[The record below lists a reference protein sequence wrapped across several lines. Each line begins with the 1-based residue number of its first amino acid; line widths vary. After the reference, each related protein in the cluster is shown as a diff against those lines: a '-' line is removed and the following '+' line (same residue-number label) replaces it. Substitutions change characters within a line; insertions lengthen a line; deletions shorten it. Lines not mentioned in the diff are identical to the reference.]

1 MPDPADTD
9 PAAPRFSG
17 SGSSRSF
24 GRYLLLGTIARGG
37 MGEIHLAL
45 AGSIAHAQK
54 LCVVKTIRAE
64 FTGEDNLVAR
74 FLDEGRVLCALQH
87 PNIGQVMEVAIE
99 QGVPFLAMEYV
110 GGTDLAELIDAG
122 RGSRRY
128 PPLDVVL
135 SCLAAVLDGMAYAH
149 RAQGLDGTPFHLV
162 HRDLSPENMRASWD
176 GDVKVLDFGTAL
188 AVGRSAQTVHGG
200 IFGKPGYMSPEQA
213 RREPLDPRT
222 DLYAIGVVAW
232 ELLTLRDWMT
242 LDIVDHL
249 RALADGSHRPAAPS
263 TMRPDV
269 PASLDRWVACM
280 TAFDPAQRFAD
291 ATTARRALLD
301 LAQAEGLRID
311 REVISEGLRAMLPGA
326 QEAESERNRRWIAE
340 ARSQRGTTAD
350 PPRLRQQVNTEPL
363 APRDPRV
370 LPGTPYR
377 LGAQIGAGGM
387 GEVYAAEH
395 MDLGRPVAL
404 KVLSPALSSDPSL
417 VQRFRL
423 EARAIAALSHP
434 NLVHV
439 YDLGT
444 TDDGRLFFAMERLRG
459 ESLRARL
466 ERAKTSEQGRL
477 PSAECVRIGTAVARA
492 LAAAHAVGVVHRDIK
507 PENIFLTEDGAV
519 KVLDFGVAK
528 TSNAAILGGTDA
540 NVTRAGEL
548 FGSPAYMAPEQARG
562 REVDARTDLY
572 SLGAV
577 LFECATGSQLFQDA
591 SMVELLA
598 RHMAQEPDSP
608 AAALP
613 PRTSPRAWRPSSSAA
628 SPRTRP
634 TASTPPPCWPT
645 RSAAPSTP
653 RLRWPMGSPT
663 RSPCP
668 PPRCCDRLP
677 LRRAP
682 AAGGPSSPS
691 SPSPL
696 SSPSPPRSALP
707 DGVIPT
713 PLLSRRSPRPPP
725 SPRRL
730 RPLLSSLHPLLRP
743 LPSPLRPRLRPRWS
757 RLLLPRWSSMRAL
770 LRRGAALTARSPSRS
785 SPSPPGATRRPS
797 PTPTTPWPRAAEA
810 PSTPASSSARPATP
824 WASAPRPSAR
834 CAWCSS
840 ETRATA
846 APVRRSRRWGRAS
859 PRERRSLPGPP
870 RARVPRGGGALFRLG
885 VRGAPAAVVAVAPR
899 GLPHRHR
906 AALHARLRHRPR
918 HPRARP
924 HGRPRPP
931 TALRPRRPRRAAVPR
946 RPRLHRRDRVARRGH
961 PRRPRREPRPA
972 LGAPARRR
980 PAAQRLRLG
989 AASPLERTA
998 DSTRSVTFGT
1008 ARPAR
1013 ASMDTRVPSVGAS
1026 SRVAENTR
1034 SRIRAWVSTCTTTP
1048 WSMTAWAPAR
1058 PASEAGST
1066 TPGTITGT
1074 SIPSQRPSA
1083 L

>member
-9 PAAPRFSG
+9 PAAVRFSG
-17 SGSSRSF
+17 SGSSRAF

-64 FTGEDNLVAR
+64 FTGEDDLVAR

-110 GGTDLAELIDAG
+110 GGTDLAEVIDAG
-122 RGSRRY
+122 RSARRY
-128 PPLDVVL
+128 PPLDLVL
-135 SCLAAVLDGMAYAH
+135 SCLAGVLDGMAYAH

-188 AVGRSAQTVHGG
+188 AAGRSARTVHGA

-242 LDIVDHL
+242 LDLVEHL
-249 RALADGSHRPAAPS
+249 RALSDGAHRPAAPS

-280 TAFDPAQRFAD
+280 TAFDPEARFAD
-291 ATTARRALLD
+291 AMTARRALLD
-301 LAQAEGLRID
+301 LAQAAGLRID
-311 REVISEGLRAMLPGA
+311 REVIAEGLRSMLPGA
-326 QEAESERNRRWIAE
+326 QETESERNRRWIAE
-340 ARSQRGTTAD
+340 ARAQRGTTAD

-363 APRDPRV
+363 APRDPHM

-377 LGAQIGAGGM
+377 LGAKIGVGGM

-395 MDLGRPVAL
+395 TDLGRPVAL
-404 KVLSPALSSDPSL
+404 KVLSPALSSDASL

-434 NLVHV
+434 NLVQV

-466 ERAKTSEQGRL
+466 ERAKASEQGRL
-477 PSAECVRIGTAVARA
+477 PVAECVRIGASVARA

-528 TSNAAILGGTDA
+528 TSNAEILGGTDA

-577 LFECATGSQLFQDA
+577 LYECATGTQLFQDA

-598 RHMAQEPDSP
+598 RHMAQEPDPPRRRAPTANIPPALEAIILRCLSKDPSDRFDSAAALADALGRPLDLAPPTDGSVPDTVTMSATALLRPPP
-608 AAALP
+608 AAA
-613 PRTSPRAWRPSSSAA
+613 RSRAPWPLVLLALAA
-628 SPRTRP
+628 SVALVAAVGLTRRGNP
-634 TASTPPPCWPT
+634 APAPPPPAV
-645 RSAAPSTP
+645 AAPAP
-653 RLRWPMGSPT
+653 VAAPVL
-663 RSPCP
+663 
-668 PPRCCDRLP
+668 
-677 LRRAP
+677 AP
-682 AAGGPSSPS
+682 APAPVVAAPVPVAPVPVAPVTAPAPVVVVDAGAAP
-691 SPSPL
+691 
-696 SSPSPPRSALP
+696 
-707 DGVIPT
+707 
-713 PLLSRRSPRPPP
+713 SRRSPHSALALAQQSFASGRYQETIAHANEAVAQGG
-725 SPRRL
+725 RGALDARVL
-730 RPLLSSLHPLLRP
+730 IGKARNAMGQRAEAV
-743 LPSPLRPRLRPRWS
+743 
-757 RLLLPRWSSMRAL
+757 RAL
-770 LRRGAALTARSPSRS
+770 RMVLERDPGHRGARQALAAMGESVSP
-785 SPSPPGATRRPS
+785 
-797 PTPTTPWPRAAEA
+797 
-810 PSTPASSSARPATP
+810 
-824 WASAPRPSAR
+824 
-834 CAWCSS
+834 
-840 ETRATA
+840 
-846 APVRRSRRWGRAS
+846 
-859 PRERRSLPGPP
+859 
-870 RARVPRGGGALFRLG
+870 
-885 VRGAPAAVVAVAPR
+885 
-899 GLPHRHR
+899 
-906 AALHARLRHRPR
+906 
-918 HPRARP
+918 
-924 HGRPRPP
+924 
-931 TALRPRRPRRAAVPR
+931 
-946 RPRLHRRDRVARRGH
+946 
-961 PRRPRREPRPA
+961 
-972 LGAPARRR
+972 
-980 PAAQRLRLG
+980 
-989 AASPLERTA
+989 
-998 DSTRSVTFGT
+998 
-1008 ARPAR
+1008 
-1013 ASMDTRVPSVGAS
+1013 
-1026 SRVAENTR
+1026 
-1034 SRIRAWVSTCTTTP
+1034 
-1048 WSMTAWAPAR
+1048 
-1058 PASEAGST
+1058 
-1066 TPGTITGT
+1066 
-1074 SIPSQRPSA
+1074 
-1083 L
+1083 

>member
-17 SGSSRSF
+17 TGSSRSF

-122 RGSRRY
+122 RSSRRY
-128 PPLDVVL
+128 PSLDLVL

-162 HRDLSPENMRASWD
+162 HRDLSPENIRASWE

-188 AVGRSAQTVHGG
+188 AAGRSAQTVHGA

-232 ELLTLRDWMT
+232 ELVTLRDWMT

-249 RALADGSHRPAAPS
+249 RALADGTHRPAPPS
-263 TMRPDV
+263 TLRPDV
-269 PASLDRWVACM
+269 PASLDRWIACM
-280 TAFDPAQRFAD
+280 TAFDPEQRFAD
-291 ATTARRALLD
+291 AATARRALLD

-326 QEAESERNRRWIAE
+326 QEAETERNRRWIAD
-340 ARSQRGTTAD
+340 ARTQRGTTAD

-444 TDDGRLFFAMERLRG
+444 TGDGRLFFAMERLRG

-466 ERAKTSEQGRL
+466 ERAKASEQGRL
-477 PSAECVRIGTAVARA
+477 PIAECVRIGTAVARA

-507 PENIFLTEDGAV
+507 PENIFLTEDGGV

-528 TSNAAILGGTDA
+528 TSNAQILGGTDA

-608 AAALP
+608 RRRAPSANIPPGLEAIILRCLSKDPSDRFDSAAMLADALGRPLDVAPAPADGVPDTVTMSATALLRPPPAPAHPRSRWPLVAVVSLASVVTLAAAVGLTRRGNP
-613 PRTSPRAWRPSSSAA
+613 TPAA
-628 SPRTRP
+628 SP
-634 TASTPPPCWPT
+634 PPPV
-645 RSAAPSTP
+645 AAPAP
-653 RLRWPMGSPT
+653 VAA
-663 RSPCP
+663 P
-668 PPRCCDRLP
+668 P
-677 LRRAP
+677 AP
-682 AAGGPSSPS
+682 A
-691 SPSPL
+691 
-696 SSPSPPRSALP
+696 
-707 DGVIPT
+707 
-713 PLLSRRSPRPPP
+713 
-725 SPRRL
+725 
-730 RPLLSSLHPLLRP
+730 
-743 LPSPLRPRLRPRWS
+743 
-757 RLLLPRWSSMRAL
+757 
-770 LRRGAALTARSPSRS
+770 
-785 SPSPPGATRRPS
+785 
-797 PTPTTPWPRAAEA
+797 
-810 PSTPASSSARPATP
+810 PAVV
-824 WASAPRPSAR
+824 
-834 CAWCSS
+834 
-840 ETRATA
+840 A
-846 APVRRSRRWGRAS
+846 APPAPAPAVVAA
-859 PRERRSLPGPP
+859 PP
-870 RARVPRGGGALFRLG
+870 APAP
-885 VRGAPAAVVAVAPR
+885 APAAVVDAGAPPSRRSAHSALSLAQQSFAAGRYQETIAHANDAVAQGGR
-899 GLPHRHR
+899 GALDARVLIGKARNAMGQR
-906 AALHARLRHRPR
+906 AEAVR
-918 HPRARP
+918 
-924 HGRPRPP
+924 
-931 TALRPRRPRRAAVPR
+931 ALRMV
-946 RPRLHRRDRVARRGH
+946 
-961 PRRPRREPRPA
+961 
-972 LGAPARRR
+972 
-980 PAAQRLRLG
+980 
-989 AASPLERTA
+989 LERDPSHRGA
-998 DSTRSVTFGT
+998 RQALSAMGESVT
-1008 ARPAR
+1008 P
-1013 ASMDTRVPSVGAS
+1013 
-1026 SRVAENTR
+1026 
-1034 SRIRAWVSTCTTTP
+1034 
-1048 WSMTAWAPAR
+1048 
-1058 PASEAGST
+1058 
-1066 TPGTITGT
+1066 
-1074 SIPSQRPSA
+1074 
-1083 L
+1083 

>member
-188 AVGRSAQTVHGG
+188 AAGRSAQTVHGA

-477 PSAECVRIGTAVARA
+477 PIAECVRIGTAVARA

-608 AAALP
+608 
-613 PRTSPRAWRPSSSAA
+613 R
-628 SPRTRP
+628 
-634 TASTPPPCWPT
+634 
-645 RSAAPSTP
+645 
-653 RLRWPMGSPT
+653 
-663 RSPCP
+663 
-668 PPRCCDRLP
+668 
-677 LRRAP
+677 RRAP
-682 AAGGPSSPS
+682 SANIPPGLEAIILRCLSKDPSDRFDSAALLADALGR
-691 SPSPL
+691 PL
-696 SSPSPPRSALP
+696 DAAPPLADGVPDTVTMSATALLRPPSPPARSRSRW
-707 DGVIPT
+707 
-713 PLLSRRSPRPPP
+713 PLVAVVSLASVVTLAAAVGLTRRGNPNPAPAPVAVTAPVAAPPAPPP
-725 SPRRL
+725 VV
-730 RPLLSSLHPLLRP
+730 
-743 LPSPLRPRLRPRWS
+743 
-757 RLLLPRWSSMRAL
+757 A
-770 LRRGAALTARSPSRS
+770 
-785 SPSPPGATRRPS
+785 PPP
-797 PTPTTPWPRAAEA
+797 PA
-810 PSTPASSSARPATP
+810 P
-824 WASAPRPSAR
+824 API
-834 CAWCSS
+834 
-840 ETRATA
+840 A
-846 APVRRSRRWGRAS
+846 AP
-859 PRERRSLPGPP
+859 P
-870 RARVPRGGGALFRLG
+870 
-885 VRGAPAAVVAVAPR
+885 APAPAVVAAPA
-899 GLPHRHR
+899 PSVVVD
-906 AALHARLRHRPR
+906 A
-918 HPRARP
+918 
-924 HGRPRPP
+924 
-931 TALRPRRPRRAAVPR
+931 
-946 RPRLHRRDRVARRGH
+946 
-961 PRRPRREPRPA
+961 
-972 LGAPARRR
+972 GAPPARRSAHSALSLAQQSF
-980 PAAQRLRLG
+980 AAGRYQETIAHANDAVAQGGRGALDARVLIGKARNAMGQRAEAVRALRMV
-989 AASPLERTA
+989 LERDPGHRGA
-998 DSTRSVTFGT
+998 RQALSAMGESV
-1008 ARPAR
+1008 
-1013 ASMDTRVPSVGAS
+1013 
-1026 SRVAENTR
+1026 
-1034 SRIRAWVSTCTTTP
+1034 
-1048 WSMTAWAPAR
+1048 AP
-1058 PASEAGST
+1058 
-1066 TPGTITGT
+1066 
-1074 SIPSQRPSA
+1074 
-1083 L
+1083 